1 MQNSMKTI
9 IFVPLVYVMTFVC
22 SVFCYA
28 NVIIENCEFGT
39 YCISDT
45 LYQVRVPEYAPTANT
60 RIYCTEDEVNKD
72 EPENNITI
80 ISGTTAYGTSMEDIE
95 KYAESLVK
103 GMIYK
108 NRMFNIVIDKYD
120 TNIGNTKNGDI
131 LITITTISENGL
143 FEALHEIITNYKF
156 TIVSERCIDF
166 SKKAELD
173 ANVQLIL
180 DTYVFK

>member
-1 MQNSMKTI
+1 MKLMKRI
-9 IFVPLVYVMTFVC
+9 VFVVMILIMMA
-22 SVFCYA
+22 FCPMLCRA
-28 NVIIENCEFGT
+28 QLIIEDCEFGT

-80 ISGTTAYGTSMEDIE
+80 ISETTAYGTSMEDIE

-120 TNIGNTKNGDI
+120 TNTGNTKNGDI
-131 LITITTISENGL
+131 LISITTISENGL